1 MFKIILLQGDPAGAG
16 YSQFILL
23 GAMFLVMYLFFIR
36 PQQKRRKEAEAFRAS
51 VKKGDK
57 IVTIGG
63 IHGKIAQV
71 KDNTVVINT
80 EGGKLEIE
88 KSAIS
93 PSSGVNQQ
101 EVEINK

>member
-1 MFKIILLQGDPAGAG
+1 MKSFILLQDQATGGG
-16 YSQFILL
+16 MSQFILL

-36 PQQKRRKEAEAFRAS
+36 PQQKRRKEAEIFRNS
-51 VKKGDK
+51 IQKGDR

-63 IHGKIAQV
+63 IHGKITQV
-71 KDNTVVINT
+71 KDSTVIIST

-88 KSAIS
+88 KSAVS
-93 PSSGVNQQ
+93 ANSATSEQ